1 MLLGKHVTVVLPAY
15 NAEITLRQT
24 YAEIPRDVV
33 DRVILVDDCSRD
45 NTVAVARQLGL
56 EQVIVHEA
64 NKGYGAN
71 QKTCY
76 RRALEL
82 GTDIVVMLHPD
93 YQYSP
98 KLVTAMAAMIASEH
112 YDLVLGSRIISEGP
126 LKGGMPLY
134 KYVSNRILTFLEN
147 IALGLKLSEYHTGY
161 RAYSSRL
168 LNTIPFAV
176 NEDGFVFDNQ
186 VIVQS
191 HALGF
196 RIGEISCPAKYFP
209 EASSITLIP
218 SLVYGF
224 GVLWMGLQYVLSGMG
239 LIRPAFLARPH
250 GDAPH
255 LSPAADTKE
264 KKVGGD

>member
-1 MLLGKHVTVVLPAY
+1 MLLGKHITVVLPAY
-15 NAEITLRQT
+15 NAEITLRST
-24 YAEIPRDVV
+24 YAEIPHGVV
-33 DRVILVDDCSRD
+33 DRVILVDDHSGD
-45 NTVAVARQLGL
+45 NTVAVARQLGV
-56 EQVIVHEA
+56 EDVIVHES

-98 KLVTAMAAMIASEH
+98 KLVTAVAAMVASEH

-126 LKGGMPLY
+126 LKGGMPFY
-134 KYVSNRILTFLEN
+134 KYLANRVLTFVQN
-147 IALGLKLSEYHTGY
+147 IALGLKLSEYHTGF
-161 RAYSSRL
+161 RAYSACL
-168 LNTIPFAV
+168 LETIPFTA
-176 NEDGFVFDNQ
+176 NKDGFIFDNQ

-191 HALGF
+191 HAFGF

-218 SLVYGF
+218 SIIYGC
-224 GVLWMGLQYVLSGMG
+224 GVLWISFQFVLDRVG
-239 LIRPAFLARPH
+239 LIRPVFLRRPISK
-250 GDAPH
+250 DSSS
-255 LSPAADTKE
+255 SPEADKQK
-264 KKVGGD
+264 KKVGGN